1 MNNESSTEELLGG
14 INRLWSD
21 SYHGILST
29 HSVKHQGYPFGSLLP
44 FCRDAKGNPLLLI
57 SHLAQHTRNIDQDP
71 HCSLTITQQGAGDVQ
86 QLARLTCL
94 AQAQA
99 VNSPAAAER
108 YFRFYPETR
117 RFHKELNF
125 HFYRLQITHYY
136 YIGGFGAA
144 RWFDPSRVTLP
155 NPFSTAD
162 EAELLYQLNSH
173 DHDLLKHLLEHND
186 ITAQPGV
193 EAVGCDPC
201 GLDLRLASGLRRL
214 QFESRFEDKALF
226 LSHISNQGSV

>member
-1 MNNESSTEELLGG
+1 
-14 INRLWSD
+14 
-21 SYHGILST
+21 
-29 HSVKHQGYPFGSLLP
+29 V
-44 FCRDAKGNPLLLI
+44 
-57 SHLAQHTRNIDQDP
+57 
-71 HCSLTITQQGAGDVQ
+71 GDVQ

-94 AQAQA
+94 AEAEA
-99 VNSPAAAER
+99 VNSTAAAER

-125 HFYRLQITHYY
+125 HFYRLQITHFY
-136 YIGGFGAA
+136 YIGGFGSA

-155 NPFSTAD
+155 TPFSTAD

-173 DHDLLKHLLEHND
+173 NHDLLRHLLEDND
-186 ITAQPGV
+186 IATQSGI

-214 QFESRFEDKALF
+214 QFESRLESKSSF
-226 LSHISNQGSV
+226 LSHISSQRSIQGT